1 MGVNLLEKLSNI
13 RAKNALPSNTEVLE
27 GFKALLNQPNEGERI
42 LRNLFKS
49 EGGEEQLDFDALE
62 VNRIYH
68 IEDIKK
74 LCIDYRLRFLDS
86 KHFNGTF
93 PAEAIDAIKDFEA
106 KQGKEI
112 KGFKMIAP
120 AGMFKLAEKDKDP
133 ILMVPMGNG
142 YYYQLAQW
150 ERPTFLAQDLGLP
163 VPQFRDDHEDRIY
176 FCCTHGIIVPGECD
190 ARSKRYRYHR
200 AHSRDFLL
208 LDGLRYERY
217 DGAVRLQPHEEF
229 QFKFVE
235 EPFPRLSG
243 SDFIE
248 KILGP
253 LVGPFSV

>member
-1 MGVNLLEKLSNI
+1 MGVNLLEKLSDI
-13 RAKNALPSNTEVLE
+13 RAKNAQPSNTEVLE

-49 EGGEEQLDFDALE
+49 DGSEEHLDFDALE

-93 PAEAIDAIKDFEA
+93 PSEAIDAIKDFEA

-150 ERPTFLAQDLGLP
+150 GNDLHFL
-163 VPQFRDDHEDRIY
+163 R
-176 FCCTHGIIVPGECD
+176 
-190 ARSKRYRYHR
+190 
-200 AHSRDFLL
+200 
-208 LDGLRYERY
+208 
-217 DGAVRLQPHEEF
+217 
-229 QFKFVE
+229 
-235 EPFPRLSG
+235 
-243 SDFIE
+243 
-248 KILGP
+248 KILVYPFRSFETIMKTVFVFAALTALLFPESVMRGP
-253 LVGPFSV
+253 KDTGTIMHIRVIFFFWMVFATSAMTALYGFSRMKNFSSNLWKSRFLD